1 MNGDSYSSRGMA
13 TNALPR
19 IRKHETDSNNPMGA
33 DSGRHGSSRDHY
45 VSSLSL
51 DSLSRY
57 WLMMCTQSSRDD
69 RRDRDRDRDY
79 HRGGDRR
86 RSRSPRHR
94 ESRRREP
101 DVDSYSSSRD
111 YRAREREDRYVRE
124 GTRDDRAWDRDRG
137 DRGTRGDREDR
148 GMSRRDAR
156 RDDYDRPP
164 RRDRDL
170 FEGRMDRGPGAGG
183 RGGPSR
189 SDRDEFAMQMGGRDR
204 KKSASPPPKK
214 KEPTPD
220 LTDTIPVTERKRR
233 LTQWDIK
240 PPGYENVTA
249 EQAKLSG
256 KWSLSQ
262 VINSIRIDIQCRHV
276 SATRRTSPAA
286 DGPKSAASFH
296 ESTEWFRR

>member
-1 MNGDSYSSRGMA
+1 MSPMRVQIPQDMA
-13 TNALPR
+13 HQEIT
-19 IRKHETDSNNPMGA
+19 MW
-33 DSGRHGSSRDHY
+33 
-45 VSSLSL
+45 VSTLWFISCSLIYL
-51 DSLSRY
+51 
-57 WLMMCTQSSRDD
+57 WQSSRDD
-69 RRDRDRDRDY
+69 RRDRDRDH

-94 ESRRREP
+94 DRDSRRREP

-111 YRAREREDRYVRE
+111 YRAREREDRYGRD
-124 GTRDDRAWDRDRG
+124 GGRDDRAWDRDRG
-137 DRGTRGDREDR
+137 DRGDRGGRGDRGDRDDR
-148 GMSRRDAR
+148 GASRRDSR

-170 FEGRMDRGPGAGG
+170 FEGRMDRD
-183 RGGPSR
+183 RGGGARGPPR
-189 SDRDEFAMQMGGRDR
+189 SDRDEFAMQMGGR

-220 LTDTIPVTERKRR
+220 LTDTIPVSERKRR

-256 KWSLSQ
+256 
-262 VINSIRIDIQCRHV
+262 
-276 SATRRTSPAA
+276 
-286 DGPKSAASFH
+286 
-296 ESTEWFRR
+296 ESS